1 MLKMTVAV
9 EEYLMIGDNIKI
21 VFVGKA
27 GNYIRIMVDAPKDV
41 NIVRSTVLERSIKDP
56 EERKKLPKYYRQ
68 EEHPEKYV
76 RKHNPGRN
84 GSQAEQTPQQE
95 TVQAPQREARQKTG
109 QAPQRELPRKPAC
122 RKNVSIVD
130 NRVEKSRRQQTG

>member
-84 GSQAEQTPQQE
+84 GSQAEQ
-95 TVQAPQREARQKTG
+95 APQQKTG
-109 QAPQRELPRKPAC
+109 QTIGQAPEQETPRKPAC
-122 RKNVSIVD
+122 RKNISIVD
-130 NRVEKSRRQQTG
+130 NRVEKSRSQQTG